1 MSTRLTENALKWRAQ
16 SDLKRDELAQ
26 DRDALKANPGDP
38 VLKVILKRTEQQHIR
53 CYNAEHISDEANS
66 IAGLIGSAASA
77 MQWFQTEFDALFD
90 DIDSDTAGLVVDV
103 LRDRFHEL
111 NGAYRAFLALAE
123 KRSQSGAASEHDT
136 EVTSSSSRR
145 KRTHR

>member
-1 MSTRLTENALKWRAQ
+1 MSSFRLTANAKNWRVQ
-16 SDLKRDELAQ
+16 TDIKRDELAQ
-26 DRDALKANPGDP
+26 DRHALKANPGDP
-38 VLKVILKRTEQQHIR
+38 VLTVILKRTEQQHIR

-77 MQWFQTEFDALFD
+77 MRWFQTEFDALFD

-111 NGAYRAFLALAE
+111 NGAFREFLALAE
-123 KRSQSGAASEHDT
+123 KRSQAQWL
-136 EVTSSSSRR
+136 
-145 KRTHR
+145 K